1 MKSVSTIIHAHV
13 DHFFLSLRH
22 LIVQCIVPHLPFNC
36 GLHGC
41 WTNNGLRS
49 VIRSQLPFHMSIGCH
64 CLVLVWNT
72 HICESAIQECEA
84 SQLRDHLEL
93 VVFDWNGGNGDL
105 DLDYVSNSESC
116 RIHLKKPGHKHY
128 KA

>member
-1 MKSVSTIIHAHV
+1 MYANGNVYKEAGNAVAYCSLLCIHRAI
-13 DHFFLSLRH
+13 LM
-22 LIVQCIVPHLPFNC
+22 QCENRWIC
-36 GLHGC
+36 
-41 WTNNGLRS
+41 
-49 VIRSQLPFHMSIGCH
+49 SQLPFHMSIGCH
-64 CLVLVWNT
+64 CLVLVQNT

-93 VVFDWNGGNGDL
+93 VVFDWNSGNGDL

-116 RIHLKKPGHKHY
+116 GIHLKKPGHKHY